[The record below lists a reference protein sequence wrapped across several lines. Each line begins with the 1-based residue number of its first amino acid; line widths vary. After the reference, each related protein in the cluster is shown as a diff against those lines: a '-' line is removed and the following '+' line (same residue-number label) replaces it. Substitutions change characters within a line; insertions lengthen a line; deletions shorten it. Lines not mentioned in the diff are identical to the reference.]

1 MRWQH
6 CFGSLVL
13 AGIAA
18 VGLVSSGCTKDQ
30 PAAKDKGKTTAKAE
44 DDHKEHK
51 HDKEAKIDLKKGD
64 HSGWWCQEHGIP
76 EHLCSLCL
84 PEADVKKMFKDKG
97 DWCNIHDRAKSQC
110 FKCDP
115 GLYKNFEAMYVA
127 KYNKKPEPPL
137 KEEFEK

>member
-6 CFGSLVL
+6 WLGSLAL
-13 AGIAA
+13 AGVAA
-18 VGLVSSGCTKDQ
+18 VAVVSGGCTKD
-30 PAAKDKGKTTAKAE
+30 AATTAKAKKTGG
-44 DDHKEHK
+44 DEHAD
-51 HDKEAKIDLKKGD
+51 DKEAKVDLKKGD

-76 EHLCSLCL
+76 EEDCSLCL
-84 PEADVKKMFKDKG
+84 PQAEVKKRFQDVG

-115 GLYKNFEAMYVA
+115 GLYKKYEAMYVA
-127 KYNKKPEPPL
+127 KYNKKPEPPP